1 MRRCETQAIGAVLQ
15 EYLKELQIDQKLKE
29 IRLIGSWESVM
40 GRTVTRY
47 TKSIALKNRVLF
59 VQMTSSIAR
68 NELVMMRQGII
79 EAMNKNAGEKMI
91 DDIVIR

>member
-29 IRLIGSWESVM
+29 VRLIGSWESVM
-40 GRTVTRY
+40 GRTVARY

-59 VQMTSSIAR
+59 VKMTSSIAR